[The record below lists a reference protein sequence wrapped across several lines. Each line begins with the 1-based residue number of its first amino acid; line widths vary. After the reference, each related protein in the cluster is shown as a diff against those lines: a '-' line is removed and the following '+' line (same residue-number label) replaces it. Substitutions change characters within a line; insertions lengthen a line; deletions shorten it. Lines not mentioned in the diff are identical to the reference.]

1 MESNQEWKQNQSQQ
15 KRTKLLHAERMIE
28 QLNHSISRPKHKS
41 NRFVVD
47 NEYVQNGYLAYLP
60 PICTKLYYALL
71 SHCNTRTQTAFPGI
85 ERLQEQ
91 TGEKNRN
98 SLITAT
104 NILEDYRIIVVHRS
118 VGGSHK
124 SNLYQFVS
132 SKEWLPIEKAR
143 GKINIVSYPQ
153 RYQKSEENYIKNE
166 EENSGNIDTLTRS
179 SNNYIKD
186 ITSQIDLLSK
196 KMQIGSGLAICK
208 PSGNTVGVA
217 VIAGNLRADE
227 HVKVEENCINID
239 TVAES
244 PSVDNTTQKQ
254 RYRGINSDTTIEK
267 ITNNM
272 GHTPDDPNIK
282 SAYE

>member
-1 MESNQEWKQNQSQQ
+1 MESNQEWKQNPFQQ

-28 QLNHSISRPKHKS
+28 QLNHSISRPKHKP

-60 PICTKLYYALL
+60 SICTKLYQALL
-71 SHCNTRTQTAFPGI
+71 SHCNTRTQTAFPGM
-85 ERLQEQ
+85 ERLQEL

-153 RYQKSEENYIKNE
+153 RYQKTEENYIKKE
-166 EENSGNIDTLTRS
+166 GENSDNIDTLTRS

-196 KMQIGSGLAICK
+196 KMQIGSGLAITK
-208 PSGNTVGVA
+208 PSGNTVDIPVNTGK
-217 VIAGNLRADE
+217 LREDG
-227 HVKVEENCINID
+227 HIKVKENCINID
-239 TVAES
+239 TVTES
-244 PSVDNTTQKQ
+244 PPVDNTTQKQ
-254 RYRGINSDTTIEK
+254 RE
-267 ITNNM
+267 
-272 GHTPDDPNIK
+272 DDNIK